1 MSGHFMNGSSN
12 FRNKGYGPHSK
23 VPFCQPKLFKVE
35 NNGDTA
41 SVYVDCWLILEE
53 EKSCNEEQGVDSK
66 AM

>member
-1 MSGHFMNGSSN
+1 MGHLTSEIKDMGLTA
-12 FRNKGYGPHSK
+12 K

-53 EKSCNEEQGVDSK
+53 EKSCYEEQGVDSK